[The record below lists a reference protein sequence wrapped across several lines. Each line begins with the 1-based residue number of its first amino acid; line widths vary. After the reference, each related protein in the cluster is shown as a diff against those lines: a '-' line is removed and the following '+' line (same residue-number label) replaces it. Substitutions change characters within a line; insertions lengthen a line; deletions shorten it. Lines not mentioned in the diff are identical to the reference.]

1 MAYQPTLVNQSAFL
15 MGSARLFVAS
25 SSSAT
30 VYVEM
35 GAMKDVKLT
44 ERFDSWVIRPDNCA
58 KIIKGIKNQE
68 VDVEGSLYELSFAKF
83 ARMRNG
89 LDTYSTATFYFDTG
103 GNMSFTPQNIVL
115 VHTGATSSQT
125 VTALIYYAAP
135 VEGFT
140 IPFPA
145 DDSLEPGMIPLKL
158 TGTCMS
164 TRTIGQQLMSIVDLR
179 FGVSTAATLST
190 YST

>member
-1 MAYQPTLVNQSAFL
+1 MAYQTTPNTNAFL

-25 SSSAT
+25 SSSPT

-35 GAMKDVKLT
+35 GAMKDIKLT
-44 ERFDSWVIRPDNCA
+44 ESFDSWVIKPDNTPE
-58 KIIKGIKNQE
+58 IIKGIKNQK
-68 VDVEGSLYELSFAKF
+68 VTVEGSLYELSFAKL

-89 LDTYSTATFYFDTG
+89 LDTYSTTTYFFDTG
-103 GNMSFTPQNIVL
+103 GNFSFTPQNIAL

-125 VTALIYYAAP
+125 ITALIYYAAP
-135 VEGFT
+135 VEGFS

-145 DDSLEPGMIPLKL
+145 DDGLEPAMIPLKL
-158 TGTCMS
+158 VGSCQS

-179 FGVSTAATLST
+179 LGVSTAVTLST

>member
-1 MAYQPTLVNQSAFL
+1 M
-15 MGSARLFVAS
+15 
-25 SSSAT
+25 
-30 VYVEM
+30 YVEM
-35 GAMKDVKLT
+35 GAMKDVKIT
-44 ERFDSWVIRPDNCA
+44 ERFDSWVIKPDNTA

-68 VDVEGSLYELSFAKF
+68 VDIEGSLYELSLAKLT
-83 ARMRNG
+83 RMRNG
-89 LDTYSTATFYFDTG
+89 LDTYSTTTFYFDTG
-103 GNMSFTPQNIVL
+103 GNFSFTPQQVVL

-125 VTALIYYAAP
+125 VTVTVYYAAP

-145 DDSLEPGMIPLKL
+145 DDSLEPAMIPLKL
-158 TGTCMS
+158 TGTCVS
-164 TRTIGQQLMSIVDLR
+164 TKTIGQQLMSIVDLR